1 MKVPT
6 ILHLCVCPVWFYSID
21 QLHNQIIQ
29 PLKAHSFIFLFLVA
43 HGLFS
48 QHITSD
54 EVIDARR
61 INLSE
66 SSFALNGSCLY
77 FESQLLTPQ
86 ECRSANGVRINF
98 PSLFKPKENEDGVGY
113 ATYLLTVLVP
123 GGEKDFAIS
132 LPQMYSSY
140 KLWANGNVIAQNG
153 EVAKTENECV
163 PQWMPQTVSF
173 QIQSD
178 TLSLVLQIANF
189 HHAKG
194 GTKESIYLGKPQL
207 MNFKRSVS
215 VISKSVE
222 SLALFIIGIFFL
234 LIFLVRH
241 RSKATL
247 YFSLLALTWSVRSVF
262 SNIYLFIS
270 YFPDFS
276 WNAMVRIE
284 YLTLYL
290 TMIWAILFLTNL
302 FNSETNLLIKY
313 ALVFSNILFI
323 LFTVSSQPRIFTQ
336 GLNVY
341 LIASG
346 VLLAYGAYVIIHAW
360 LNERVGSGL
369 LTITIILGLNIFGYD
384 IFVYEGFSSYDPV
397 IFSAGYVIIFTLMSI
412 ALASHVSMIKS
423 KPSKASSL
431 TYEDFY
437 KNN

>member
-1 MKVPT
+1 MNVR
-6 ILHLCVCPVWFYSID
+6 FGFF
-21 QLHNQIIQ
+21 QINVSRFDHSN
-29 PLKAHSFIFLFLVA
+29 LKAYLFLFSFLVS

-48 QHITSD
+48 QQITSD
-54 EVIDARR
+54 EVIDARK
-61 INLSE
+61 INLST
-66 SSFALNGSCLY
+66 SSFSIHGSCLY
-77 FESQLLTPQ
+77 FENQLLSPQ

-98 PSLFKPKENEDGVGY
+98 PGLFKTNEKDDGIGY
-113 ATYLLTVLVP
+113 ATYLLTVLIP
-123 GGEKDFAIS
+123 AGEKNLALS

-153 EVAKTENECV
+153 VVAKSENECI
-163 PQWMPQTVSF
+163 PQWRPQTVSF

-194 GTKESIYLGKPQL
+194 GVKESIYLGKPEL

-215 VISKSVE
+215 VVSKSVE
-222 SLALFIIGIFFL
+222 SLSLFIIGIFFL
-234 LIFLVRH
+234 LIYLIRH
-241 RSKATL
+241 RGKATL
-247 YFSLLALTWSVRSVF
+247 YFSLLTLTWSVRSVF

-270 YFPDFS
+270 YFPDFN

-302 FNSETNLLIKY
+302 FTSETNLLIKY

-323 LFTVSSQPRIFTQ
+323 LFTVSSEPRVFTQ

-360 LNERVGSGL
+360 MNERVGSGL

-397 IFSAGYVIIFTLMSI
+397 IFSAGYVVIFSLMGI

-423 KPSKASSL
+423 KPNKASSL